1 MMAGLAFGQEQDI
14 RTAER
19 SWAKA
24 IMASDGAALAKFLGA
39 KLIYAHATGIV
50 DTKDAYIAKIVS
62 GRQKYE
68 GVEHESMTVQLYG
81 TTAVVHAR
89 VHMWGVN
96 QSGKFD
102 DHLMMLHVWL
112 KTGRGWELIAHQTT
126 KLT

>member
-1 MMAGLAFGQEQDI
+1 MMAGLAIGQEQDV

-24 IMASDGAALAKFLGA
+24 IMASDGAALAKLLGA

-50 DTKDAYIAKIVS
+50 DTKDEYVAKIVS

-68 GVEHESMTVQLYG
+68 GVDHESMTVQLYG

-102 DHLMMLHVWL
+102 DLLMLLHVWL
-112 KTGRGWELIAHQTT
+112 KTGSGWELVAHQTT
-126 KLT
+126 KLN